1 MKPSQLMLAS
11 VVSLGLWASWLGT
24 APAQM
29 PHDTMPTTSQPST
42 EFQRMEQPLWAKV
55 AVTTLGFG
63 LIGLEI
69 WWFVLSKP
77 KAKAE

>member
-1 MKPSQLMLAS
+1 
-11 VVSLGLWASWLGT
+11 
-24 APAQM
+24 
-29 PHDTMPTTSQPST
+29 
-42 EFQRMEQPLWAKV
+42 MEQPLWAKV

-77 KAKAE
+77 KAKAD